1 MCGRTVV
8 ARSIGELVTL
18 FDIDD
23 VIGEQPG
30 ITYNNP
36 PSLPASIIVDR
47 VLKEN
52 EGDHAG
58 ELRRQLHAAR
68 WGLIPK
74 NSQGP
79 ANTPLHN
86 NARIETVLQKPTFR
100 NAVLRQ
106 HCVMPISGYYEW
118 QIKEDG
124 SKQPFYINAG
134 DQGMLALAGIYDWW
148 LDPTKKPDDPTR
160 WLLSFA
166 ILTKDAA
173 EPLAPIHERN
183 PILLSESSMT
193 EWLDPDNLEDPENT
207 TQDLLNELANE
218 SDEIAGQVEFWPVST
233 DAGHVRN
240 NGESLIK
247 RIHQD

>member
-8 ARSIGELVTL
+8 ARSMGELVTL

-47 VLKEN
+47 VLKDN
-52 EGDHAG
+52 EGEHAG
-58 ELRRQLHAAR
+58 ELRRQVHSAR
-68 WGLIPK
+68 WGLVPK

-100 NAVLRQ
+100 NSVLRQ
-106 HCVMPISGYYEW
+106 HCVMPVSGYFEW

-134 DQGMLALAGIYDWW
+134 DKGMLALAGIYDWW
-148 LDPTKKPDDPTR
+148 LDPSMKPDDPSR

-173 EPLAPIHERN
+173 APLAPIHERN
-183 PILLSESSMT
+183 PILLSESSMA
-193 EWLDPDNLEDPENT
+193 EWLDPDNLEDAEQT

-218 SDEIAGQVEFWPVST
+218 SDQIAEQVLFWPVGVE
-233 DAGHVRN
+233 AGNVRN
-240 NGESLIK
+240 QGESLITPLTV
-247 RIHQD
+247 

>member
-8 ARSIGELVTL
+8 ARSLGELVTL

-47 VLKEN
+47 VLREN
-52 EGDHAG
+52 EGEHAG
-58 ELRRQLHAAR
+58 ELRRQLHSAR
-68 WGLIPK
+68 WGLVPR

-86 NARIETVLQKPTFR
+86 NARIETVLQKPTFK

-106 HCVMPISGYYEW
+106 HCVMPVSGYFEW

-124 SKQPFYINAG
+124 SKQPFYINGG

-148 LDPTKKPDDPTR
+148 LDPSKKPDDPSR
-160 WLLSFA
+160 WLLSFS

-173 EPLAPIHERN
+173 KPLEFIHERN
-183 PILLSESSMT
+183 PILLSASSMA
-193 EWLDPDNLEDPENT
+193 EWLDPDNLEDAEQT
-207 TQDLLNELANE
+207 TQYLLNELSAE
-218 SDEIAGQVEFWPVST
+218 SDEVAQMVEFWPVT
-233 DAGHVRN
+233 TAVGNVGN
-240 NGESLIK
+240 NSPANISRL
-247 RIHQD
+247 D